1 MNIKVLLL
9 GAAALSIAAST
20 LHAAPAELPYYS
32 ARTQAK
38 LHSLLHASGLDSEAR
53 SVSVRAFVAP
63 DGRLTGMKVI
73 RSSGSRDTDHAV
85 ETVLRKI
92 VVADPPLGLDDGAVT
107 LNLNPAP
114 VVEATAG

>member
-1 MNIKVLLL
+1 MNIKALLL
-9 GAAALSIAAST
+9 SAAALTFAAST
-20 LHAAPAELPYYS
+20 MRAAPAELPYYS

-38 LHSLLHASGLDSEAR
+38 LHSLLRASGIDPEVK

-63 DGRLTGMKVI
+63 DGQLTGMKVI
-73 RSSGSRDTDHAV
+73 RSSGSRDTDRAV

-92 VVADPPLGLDDGAVT
+92 VVADPPIGLDDGAVT